1 MYPAFSAIS
10 TIKSY
15 PSSKEE
21 VQSIVSSQTFCYT
34 LQPGPHPSEQVR
46 RPRGSSSLLRV
57 SSPPSG
63 LTGGGDN
70 SEQLGQDTCPHPGS
84 LGPTGLPWGM
94 HRGVS
99 REGRVAVGG
108 GGKGLRGPEM

>member
-10 TIKSY
+10 TIKCY

-46 RPRGSSSLLRV
+46 PRGSSSLLPV

-70 SEQLGQDTCPHPGS
+70 REQLGQDTCPHPVS

-99 REGRVAVGG
+99 RVGG